1 MFSKEKNEPQKVFVY
16 FNCKVF
22 TNSMHHNISGFNV
35 CLSALFYARDE
46 VFFLLLFD
54 LIRPL
59 ESAPT
64 DVFIESPASTLGV
77 CVAFVLTPFVVSCLS
92 LLLL

>member
-1 MFSKEKNEPQKVFVY
+1 
-16 FNCKVF
+16 
-22 TNSMHHNISGFNV
+22 MHHNISGFNV

-46 VFFLLLFD
+46 VLLLLLLD

-64 DVFIESPASTLGV
+64 VVLIESPASALWV
-77 CVAFVLTPFVVSCLS
+77 CVALVLTPSMVFCFS
-92 LLLL
+92 LLLLLRLTVVPGQEGVLKKTAEV

>member
-1 MFSKEKNEPQKVFVY
+1 
-16 FNCKVF
+16 
-22 TNSMHHNISGFNV
+22 MHHDVSGFNV

-46 VFFLLLFD
+46 VLLLLLSD

-64 DVFIESPASTLGV
+64 IVLVESPASALWNCLALGF
-77 CVAFVLTPFVVSCLS
+77 APAVVSCLS
-92 LLLL
+92 MLLL